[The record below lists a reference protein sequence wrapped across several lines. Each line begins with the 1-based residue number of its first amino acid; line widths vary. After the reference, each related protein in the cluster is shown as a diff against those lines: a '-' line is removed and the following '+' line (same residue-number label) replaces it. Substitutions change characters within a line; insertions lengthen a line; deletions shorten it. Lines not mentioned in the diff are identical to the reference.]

1 MRYQLASVLAQ
12 VKHLKRVQV
21 SETGL
26 VQEWVFPLEKALERA
41 LEELQGV
48 AVAKEPQQ
56 VLAQDEESVEVWE
69 SGQLLDW
76 HQSQSQNQLPL
87 MYEQQEQVEE

>member
-1 MRYQLASVLAQ
+1 VKYQLASVLAQ
-12 VKHLKRVQV
+12 VKHLKKVQV
-21 SETGL
+21 SEQGL

-48 AVAKEPQQ
+48 GAEELS
-56 VLAQDEESVEVWE
+56 LARVEEQAEVWE
-69 SGQLLDW
+69 SGQLQDW
-76 HQSQSQNQLPL
+76 HRSLSQSQLPL